1 MGSIISRKHKMGAIN
16 KTMVDSL
23 PYYNPDYDILEY
35 KENYKITRLTR
46 LTRIKKNDRKS
57 KVASRHLHTF

>member
-1 MGSIISRKHKMGAIN
+1 MGAIN
-16 KTMVDSL
+16 KKMVDSL

-46 LTRIKKNDRKS
+46 IKKNDRKS